1 MMPEG
6 SHDHPKG
13 VFWDVG
19 RARLI
24 LETRIHDTGFDPLV
38 LSALDPSKSGLM
50 NKHIVK
56 HTPKF

>member
-24 LETRIHDTGFDPLV
+24 LETRIHDTGFDP
-38 LSALDPSKSGLM
+38 PS
-50 NKHIVK
+50 
-56 HTPKF
+56 F